1 MSDEQFSLVWNSF
14 PTNLSSG
21 LYTLLTDEHLVD
33 VTLAAEGQILRA
45 HKLILSVCSTYFREL
60 FKVYYSSS
68 DGCGSASA
76 EAPVICCT
84 QGNSCKHPIVIL
96 KDVNYRDLSA
106 MLHFMYQGEVNIK
119 QEDIAGFLKV
129 AEALQIKGLT
139 TEADERFRESL
150 GKNDE
155 DFEDRDFYEMERDKC
170 DPSGTDENVSTFG
183 RLTHIVKEQSTTRQ
197 STSTDDISTRERPFT
212 VQTSTVTDTCHWQSC
227 TEADYN
233 APDARTAFSERSRST
248 DAPCEE
254 QPLDC
259 TSDVS
264 QPQSTKH
271 EPLDYT
277 MDTDTDSGYR
287 YTAEK
292 ILYTGNENVPKQDI
306 TPDTQLVPYNQNS
319 QTQPF
324 GLSDTAT
331 YPSDFTYETANSSNK
346 GRRTVKGIPGSS
358 LPLETTLRVVSEL
371 GPTLRM
377 EHGKVIRMYACP
389 WCLRQFT
396 RKENLKLH
404 VRYIHG
410 PLESLTC
417 KLCGNKYKNSN
428 SLRVHSYLYH
438 NAKRDKGSK
447 SLAAGDDGVSVD
459 GDGGT
464 GDSGGDG
471 M

>member
-68 DGCGSASA
+68 DGCASASA

-197 STSTDDISTRERPFT
+197 STSTDDISMRERPFT

>member
-60 FKVYYSSS
+60 FK
-68 DGCGSASA
+68 
-76 EAPVICCT
+76 
-84 QGNSCKHPIVIL
+84 GNSCKHPIVIL

-197 STSTDDISTRERPFT
+197 STLTDDISTRERPFT

-292 ILYTGNENVPKQDI
+292 ILYTGNENVPKQ
-306 TPDTQLVPYNQNS
+306 
-319 QTQPF
+319 